1 MSLIDP
7 NHYFFEAMFTSK
19 SFESRLASVKNAL
32 EAPTRKPPVPKDR
45 LPKIHPKIPKKLNQF
60 TDFGLEYKKDYGK
73 KELAALQLWK
83 STIMMVGS
91 FIERAPESQR
101 WARSEL
107 QEFLTQIEI
116 CLELKT
122 GKLDLQQYGNLL
134 LKLDAIAPFKDGE
147 LAEDLKS
154 LDEIVS
160 AYGDKLA
167 AQ

>member
-1 MSLIDP
+1 
-7 NHYFFEAMFTSK
+7 
-19 SFESRLASVKNAL
+19 
-32 EAPTRKPPVPKDR
+32 
-45 LPKIHPKIPKKLNQF
+45 
-60 TDFGLEYKKDYGK
+60 
-73 KELAALQLWK
+73 
-83 STIMMVGS
+83 MMVGS
-91 FIERAPESQR
+91 FTERAPESQR

-116 CLELKT
+116 CLDLKT

-154 LDEIVS
+154 LDAIVS